1 MTTNRNFLGYTDEI
15 TVCGCCGKI
24 NLKGTY
30 AIEIEGFGLVFYGS
44 SCVQKTFDLSAR
56 NLEKIMTRIGRKNN
70 GDATYKKAA

>member
-15 TVCGCCGKI
+15 TVCGCCGKT

-30 AIEIEGFGLVFYGS
+30 AIEIEGLGLVFYGS

-56 NLEKIMTRIGRKNN
+56 NLERIMTRIGRKNN

>member
-15 TVCGCCGKI
+15 TVCGCCGKT

-30 AIEIEGFGLVFYGS
+30 AIEIEGLGLVFYGS

>member
-15 TVCGCCGKI
+15 TVCGCCGKT

-30 AIEIEGFGLVFYGS
+30 AIEIEGLGLVFYGS

-56 NLEKIMTRIGRKNN
+56 NLERIMTRIGRKNN
-70 GDATYKKAA
+70 GDATYKRAA